1 MTYSVPEFKTMVDWW
16 FDILDETVQGYP
28 QKELDHIKEIFI
40 KSCLYEWMF
49 WDMGWHKHIWK
60 IQQPQ

>member
-1 MTYSVPEFKTMVDWW
+1 MVDWW